1 MRTERRWSLAVA
13 TLVALALFGLST
25 PPAYAQGKCA
35 PLSGTITAEF
45 NLDFNDPN
53 FLQWEGQAYL
63 AFGKNPPVVATIL
76 DKSMGSK
83 AHPSLKP
90 DGSGN
95 IAGDEELTFTIKDS
109 PDWFIMTGKFV
120 GIAGTTPYFYGFSE
134 TGKVTSGG
142 GQFDDLTGNISI
154 HGSFVVP
161 AGALPT
167 DPPLGPFVW
176 VAQMTGS
183 VCRQK

>member
-13 TLVALALFGLST
+13 TLVVLALFGLST

-63 AFGKNPPVVATIL
+63 AFGKNPPVVATITDVGL
-76 DKSMGSK
+76 GYK
-83 AHPSLKP
+83 AHPSKP

-95 IAGDEELTFTIKDS
+95 FAGYEELTFTLSEEDS
-109 PDWFIMTGKFV
+109 FKMTGQFIGV
-120 GIAGTTPYFYGFSE
+120 AGTTPYFYGFSE
-134 TGKVTSGG
+134 TGKVTSGE
-142 GQFDDLTGNISI
+142 GQFEDLTGNISI
-154 HGSFVVP
+154 HGSFVLGMGTEGP
-161 AGALPT
+161 
-167 DPPLGPFVW
+167 GPFVW
-176 VAQMTGS
+176 VAQMTGA
-183 VCRQK
+183 VCHQK

>member
-1 MRTERRWSLAVA
+1 
-13 TLVALALFGLST
+13 LVVLALFGLST

-35 PLSGTITAEF
+35 PLSGTITAQ
-45 NLDFNDPN
+45 LDF
-53 FLQWEGQAYL
+53 QQGAWVGQAYL
-63 AFGKNPPVVATIL
+63 AFGKNPPVIATIVDRSL
-76 DKSMGSK
+76 GYK
-83 AHPSLKP
+83 AHPSFKP